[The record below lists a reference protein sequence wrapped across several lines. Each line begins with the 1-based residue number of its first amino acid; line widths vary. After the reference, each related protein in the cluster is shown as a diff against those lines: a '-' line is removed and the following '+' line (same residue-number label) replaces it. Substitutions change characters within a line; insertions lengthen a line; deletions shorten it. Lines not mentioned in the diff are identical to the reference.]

1 MTRNVIL
8 DTGPLVALL
17 NRRDRHHR
25 AVKARWAG
33 IEPPL
38 LTCEPVLAESCFL
51 VRSFA
56 GGREAVLELVQRGVL
71 SLPFR
76 LAEEATAISRLMNR
90 YSNVP
95 MSLADGC
102 LVRLAELRPKSIVF
116 TLDSDFGIYRRNGR
130 RPVPTLAMHFHS

>member
-25 AVKARWAG
+25 AVRAQWAG

-38 LTCEPVLAESCFL
+38 LTCEPVLAETCFL

-56 GGREAVLELVQRGVL
+56 GGQDAVLEFVRRDIL

-76 LAEEATAISRLMNR
+76 LSEEATAVSRLMNR

-102 LVRLAELRPKSIVF
+102 LVRLAELRPKSVVF

-130 RPVPTLAMHFHS
+130 QPVPTLAIEGT

>member
-8 DTGPLVALL
+8 DAGPLVALL

-25 AVKARWAG
+25 AVRAQWAG

-38 LTCEPVLAESCFL
+38 LTCEPVLAETCFL

-56 GGREAVLELVQRGVL
+56 GGQEAVLELLRRGVL

-76 LAEEATAISRLMNR
+76 LSEEATAVSRLMNR

-102 LVRLAELRPKSIVF
+102 LVRLAELRPKSVVF

-130 RPVPTLAMHFHS
+130 QPVPTLAIEGT